1 MFGLGWQ
8 ELLVVFVILLLLF
21 GAAKLP
27 ELAKSLGKAKKEF
40 EKGIKGEEEN
50 KGKEESNKEIPKN
63 TSESVK
69 KDAPKFEN

>member
-8 ELLVVFVILLLLF
+8 ELLFVLVILLLLF

-50 KGKEESNKEIPKN
+50 KGKEGSNKEAPKSA
-63 TSESVK
+63 SESVK

>member
-8 ELLVVFVILLLLF
+8 ELLFVLVILLLLF

-50 KGKEESNKEIPKN
+50 KGKEESNKEAHKSA
-63 TSESVK
+63 SESVK